1 MPIDTTPSTVATS
14 ALQSLPFESLIGG
27 PLDAAIKAEAKAAET
42 SWTFIEK
49 VGLQEV
55 NGQKKAV
62 TVDFIYN
69 SNGREV
75 KLIVPLLA
83 IVPIPYIAV
92 DCITIDFKANIAA
105 SSSVSQEDTTSENID
120 AGGDGRASIGFGPFS
135 LDVNFHASYSS
146 KKDSKA
152 TQDSKYSVEYTMD
165 VHVGASQADMPAGL
179 AAVLNILQS
188 SITPTIPHANLQ
200 VSPKSINIDPT
211 KEASY
216 TINIVA
222 FDNRGLRQSRDLT
235 ITLDSAASGI
245 TIDTLTSPQIKGTA
259 SATTITVTTDK
270 DGSATVTIK
279 VHPPSSNPT
288 QTISA
293 QSLNF
298 KISGTTNG
306 DDEQVQ
312 ETVVL
317 NVPQIPGN
325 PAPSRP

>member
-92 DCITIDFKANIAA
+92 DNITIDFKANIAA

-120 AGGDGRASIGFGPFS
+120 AGGDGKASIGFGPFS
-135 LDVNFHASYSS
+135 LDVNFHANYSS

-188 SITPTIPHANLQ
+188 SITPTIPHANFQ

-211 KEASY
+211 KTASY
-216 TINIVA
+216 TINVIA
-222 FDNRGLRQSRDLT
+222 FDDKGLRIPNLQ
-235 ITLDSAASGI
+235 ITTAVSSSSTTLRGITAPTFSQTTTDSQGSAAI
-245 TIDTLTSPQIKGTA
+245 TFNVNQATSSSTEDIQPQSI
-259 SATTITVTTDK
+259 
-270 DGSATVTIK
+270 
-279 VHPPSSNPT
+279 PL
-288 QTISA
+288 TISA
-293 QSLNF
+293 NTPN
-298 KISGTTNG
+298 IT
-306 DDEQVQ
+306 EI
-312 ETVVL
+312 VVL
-317 NVPQIPGN
+317 NVPTIPKQ
-325 PAPSRP
+325 